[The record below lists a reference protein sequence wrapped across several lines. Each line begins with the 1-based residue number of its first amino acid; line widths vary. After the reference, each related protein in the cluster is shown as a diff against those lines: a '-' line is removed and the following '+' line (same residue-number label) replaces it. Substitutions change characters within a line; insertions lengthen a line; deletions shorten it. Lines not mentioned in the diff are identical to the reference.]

1 LVASIGTCYTQ
12 YLWTAFRKRV
22 HKVGLIEDLFQIQS
36 NAFRLANHHLFTQTP
51 ILAAVAVFCWMVPI
65 ATIYPPGALTVELE
79 AKTFDTL
86 FNVSVFH
93 KKDFKDNTPS
103 LAIFGPNCTWTGNSS
118 ENIEYLRE
126 NCYLK
131 G

>member
-1 LVASIGTCYTQ
+1 MLHSIS
-12 YLWTAFRKRV
+12 LDRV
-22 HKVGLIEDLFQIQS
+22 SETGKLQKVGLIEDLFPIQS
-36 NAFRLANHHLFTQTP
+36 NAFRLASHHLSTQTS
-51 ILAAVAVFCWMVPI
+51 ILAAVAIFCWMIPI
-65 ATIYPPGALTVELE
+65 ASIYPPGVLTVGLE
-79 AKTFDTL
+79 AKTFDAL
-86 FNVSVFH
+86 LNMSVFH

-118 ENIEYLRE
+118 ENIEHLRE